1 MPTTKSNSEF
11 DHYELLTHSKCSSNA
26 ACCFTNLGR
35 QEPGQFNMK
44 NNMKGK
50 LGHLIM
56 NVYRSFGYFQLNDIE
71 EFKTPDGIPYWYN
84 ARTGETFW
92 EQPLHD
98 MNADEEEEGRLI
110 DDGEDDENEKGLY
123 SEARVRKHM
132 LTNYEKDEV
141 SETKMAMMQAKQGL
155 KDGHGQTGSGGGGSG
170 GGGGGGGDYRSKKIK
185 IKDLDLSKTS
195 VLKQRGTGTMS
206 GGMLSSR
213 SMASDA
219 PSTSRRLSAEPRVYR
234 IDAHGKYRDTKV
246 VSGASTARSDY
257 DAFSDAGGAGG
268 GMGGGFVSAEIGDI
282 SSARGG
288 QVGSGGGNSSSGGE
302 GGTVARRRS
311 HEVQQ
316 RQQALQVA
324 TSGEAVAASTTGAE
338 SPMSQAQTNQ
348 ILHFISDELQRVLP
362 TISEGKDSSAQDALK
377 IGLGLGLGLGI
388 RASTSVA
395 ASAGGGSGAGAAAA
409 ATSSAAES
417 ARQQMASRESA
428 LSSSSSSSSM
438 LSGRAVEESKGA
450 HAHAHHHDHD
460 HDHGHGHGGAMLKSS
475 AGHGSTKKSGG
486 SDKVGIRSRGKQIQ
500 TVLPK
505 PTATP
510 DVAGES
516 VVLGDEFMVVEHE
529 THKAAGAG
537 TLFRSGDD
545 QGEWRGGE
553 RERER
558 KREGGRAT
566 K

>member
-1 MPTTKSNSEF
+1 MPNRAGSHGTVVSNATPDYPFCVPTTKSNSEF

-44 NNMKGK
+44 NDMKGK

-98 MNADEEEEGRLI
+98 IDGDEEEEGRLI
-110 DDGEDDENEKGLY
+110 GDDDDDDNEKGLY

-141 SETKMAMMQAKQGL
+141 SETKKAMMQAKQGL
-155 KDGHGQTGSGGGGSG
+155 QNGQEQGGSADSIDR
-170 GGGGGGGDYRSKKIK
+170 DYRSKQIK

-213 SMASDA
+213 SIASEA

-234 IDAHGKYRDTKV
+234 MDAHGKYRDTKV
-246 VSGASTARSDY
+246 VSGSSTARSDY
-257 DAFSDAGGAGG
+257 GAFSDAGSDAMAGDLVGAKVGY
-268 GMGGGFVSAEIGDI
+268 AH
-282 SSARGG
+282 SARRKEIEGAD
-288 QVGSGGGNSSSGGE
+288 GGGNETTAGRQRLHPLQVVASEPGAAEGSGASSGG
-302 GGTVARRRS
+302 AP
-311 HEVQQ
+311 
-316 RQQALQVA
+316 
-324 TSGEAVAASTTGAE
+324 
-338 SPMSQAQTNQ
+338 SPMSQTQTNQ
-348 ILHFISDELQRVLP
+348 ILHFISGELERVLP

-395 ASAGGGSGAGAAAA
+395 AAAGEGAGAGVSTATAAA
-409 ATSSAAES
+409 SSTADS
-417 ARQQMASRESA
+417 ARRQIASRESMV
-428 LSSSSSSSSM
+428 SSSSWSSSI
-438 LSGRAVEESKGA
+438 EESKGA
-450 HAHAHHHDHD
+450 AAPTQDNGRHDVTL
-460 HDHGHGHGGAMLKSS
+460 LKSS
-475 AGHGSTKKSGG
+475 ADLGGGVAKKGDDDGSGRS
-486 SDKVGIRSRGKQIQ
+486 GIRSRGKSSGAGRQLKKL
-500 TVLPK
+500 LPQ

-516 VVLGDEFMVVEHE
+516 VVLGDEYMVVEHE
-529 THKAAGAG
+529 THKAAGEG

-545 QGEWRGGE
+545 QG
-553 RERER
+553 
-558 KREGGRAT
+558 KLSHA
-566 K
+566 